1 MKRQS
6 TLLDLNIDNSKAQMM
21 DTSISKRPVQF
32 LDTPPSHSELNT
44 FCSTG
49 DLDSARAFFEAT
61 LPSLRPEKFTSYCS
75 HAGPKCHNTPCPS
88 LVTTLC
94 ETAARSNHA
103 NIFVYLWDAFLSS
116 NEEGTVI
123 ISIPWQCLRSAAV
136 LGSLSLAEAFFNRD
150 PDCFRSVAPAAPHGT
165 NGGASQISIAIRHDR
180 FDYIDYMLAHGADI
194 NIGFH
199 EQNVLRGVVRSAVD
213 DGKPIV
219 AFSCRLLFPSFSL
232 GVDEMGHN

>member
-1 MKRQS
+1 
-6 TLLDLNIDNSKAQMM
+6 MM
-21 DTSISKRPVQF
+21 DTFISKGPVQV
-32 LDTPPSHSELNT
+32 LDTPPSHSALDT

-49 DLDSARAFFEAT
+49 DLDSIRAFFEAT
-61 LPSLRPEKFTSYCS
+61 LPSLRPEQHISYCS

-94 ETAARSNHA
+94 ETAARSNQA
-103 NIFVYLWDAFLSS
+103 PIFAYLWDAFLSS
-116 NEEGTVI
+116 NEQGTGI
-123 ISIPWQCLRSAAV
+123 NRIPWQCLRSAAS

-165 NGGASQISIAIRHDR
+165 NGGASQINIAIRHDYL
-180 FDYIDYMLAHGADI
+180 DYIDYMLAYGAGIDM
-194 NIGFH
+194 GFH

-219 AFSCRLLFPSFSL
+219 AFSSHLLFPFFSL
-232 GVDEMGHN
+232 GIGEMGHK

>member
-1 MKRQS
+1 
-6 TLLDLNIDNSKAQMM
+6 MM
-21 DTSISKRPVQF
+21 DTSISKDSVQF
-32 LDTPPSHSELNT
+32 LDTPPSHSALDT

-61 LPSLRPEKFTSYCS
+61 LPSLGPEQLISYCS

-94 ETAARSNHA
+94 ETAARSNQA
-103 NIFVYLWDAFLSS
+103 NIFAYLWDAFLSS
-116 NEEGTVI
+116 NEEGTGI
-123 ISIPWQCLRSAAV
+123 IRIPWQCLRSAAI

-150 PDCFRSVAPAAPHGT
+150 PDCFRSVEPAAAHGT
-165 NGGASQISIAIRHDR
+165 NGGASQINIAIRHDR

-194 NIGFH
+194 DMGFH
-199 EQNVLRGVVRSAVD
+199 EQNILRGVVRSAVD

-219 AFSCRLLFPSFSL
+219 AFCCRLPFPSFSL
-232 GVDEMGHN
+232 GVDERGHN